1 MAVLGTAAVEALI
14 PVAALIGIAFAMLQW
29 YVVARVPVPSHA
41 GEDDGD
47 GGGGGS
53 KQHGHGVRGTE
64 EDEEED
70 GMDYLLVEA
79 RCAEIQRAIS
89 IGATSFL
96 LTEYKYLAAF
106 TAAFA
111 AVIFVFLGSAGRFSA
126 RPSPCAYDASREC
139 RPALANAAFSAV
151 AFLLGAATSVL
162 SGYLGMRVATFANAR
177 TALEA
182 RHGVGRAFAAAFRS
196 GAAMGFL
203 LASSAL
209 LVLYA
214 AVNLFGLYYGDDWGG
229 LYESITGY
237 GLGGSS
243 VALFGR
249 VGGGIYT
256 KAADVGADLVGKVE
270 RNIPEDDPRN
280 PAVRYAR
287 HCHALCMQRRRP
299 AGCAWLLYLLCF
311 IMSYTYL
318 KAKSITVA
326 CTDYSCFFSARD
338 NYYTSIATFS
348 SSRIFSVS

>member
-1 MAVLGTAAVEALI
+1 MAVLGTVAVEVFI
-14 PVAALIGIAFAMLQW
+14 PVAALIGIAFAVLQW
-29 YVVARVPVPSHA
+29 YVVARVAVNSDA
-41 GEDDGD
+41 G
-47 GGGGGS
+47 GGAGGKGRGGGS
-53 KQHGHGVRGTE
+53 DVLE
-64 EDEEED
+64 EDEEEEYGVD
-70 GMDYLLVEA
+70 RLAVEA
-79 RCAEIQRAIS
+79 RCAEIQQAIS

-96 LTEYKYLAAF
+96 LTEYKYLAVF
-106 TAAFA
+106 MAAFA
-111 AVIFVFLGSAGRFSA
+111 AVIFLFLGSARRFSA
-126 RPSPCAYDASREC
+126 RPEPCAYDPAREC

-151 AFLLGAATSVL
+151 AFLLGALTSVL

-182 RHGVGRAFAAAFRS
+182 RRGVDCAFAVAFRS

-209 LVLYA
+209 LVLYV

-280 PAVRYAR
+280 PAVRTSLSRSPHAR
-287 HCHALCMQRRRP
+287 SKL
-299 AGCAWLLYLLCF
+299 
-311 IMSYTYL
+311 MSCTYL
-318 KAKSITVA
+318 KALPSPLSLVFPLVEIRRKIQ
-326 CTDYSCFFSARD
+326 CTHTI
-338 NYYTSIATFS
+338 YTTHTEVHTIE
-348 SSRIFSVS
+348 

>member
-1 MAVLGTAAVEALI
+1 MAVLGTAAVEVFI
-14 PVAALIGIAFAMLQW
+14 PVAALIGIAFAVLQW
-29 YVVARVPVPSHA
+29 YVVARVPVVADHGSA
-41 GEDDGD
+41 AQGKDDRRGEGR
-47 GGGGGS
+47 S
-53 KQHGHGVRGTE
+53 GVLAEVE
-64 EDEEED
+64 EEEEED
-70 GMDYLLVEA
+70 GVDRVAAEA
-79 RCAEIQRAIS
+79 RCAEIQQAIS

-96 LTEYKYLAAF
+96 LTEYKYLAVF

-111 AVIFVFLGSAGRFSA
+111 AVIFVFLGSARRFSS
-126 RPSPCAYDASREC
+126 RPEPCAYDPSRQC

-151 AFLLGAATSVL
+151 AFLLGALTSVL

-177 TALEA
+177 TTLEA
-182 RHGVGRAFAAAFRS
+182 RRGIGRAFAVAFRS

-214 AVNLFGLYYGDDWGG
+214 AINLFGLYYGDDWGG

-280 PAVRYAR
+280 PAVRTSLSRSLRAR
-287 HCHALCMQRRRP
+287 SKLICP
-299 AGCAWLLYLLCF
+299 
-311 IMSYTYL
+311 T
-318 KAKSITVA
+318 
-326 CTDYSCFFSARD
+326 
-338 NYYTSIATFS
+338 
-348 SSRIFSVS
+348 RISKQFH

>member
-1 MAVLGTAAVEALI
+1 MAVIGTAATEALI
-14 PVAALIGIAFAMLQW
+14 PVAAVIGIAFAVLQW
-29 YVVARVPVPSHA
+29 YVVARVAVPSHA
-41 GEDDGD
+41 GEDGA
-47 GGGGGS
+47 GGKGGKGG
-53 KQHGHGVRGTE
+53 KGE
-64 EDEEED
+64 EEVVDEED
-70 GMDYLLVEA
+70 GVDYRHVEA
-79 RCAEIQRAIS
+79 RCAEIQHAIS

-96 LTEYKYLAAF
+96 FTEYKYLAVF
-106 TAAFA
+106 MVGFA
-111 AVIFVFLGSAGRFSA
+111 AVIFLFLGSVRRFST
-126 RPSPCAYDASREC
+126 RPEPCAYDPERWC
-139 RPALANAAFSAV
+139 RPALANAAFSTL
-151 AFLLGAATSVL
+151 AFLLGALTSVL

-182 RHGVGRAFAAAFRS
+182 RRGVGPAFVVAFRS

-243 VALFGR
+243 MALFGR

-280 PAVRYAR
+280 PAVR
-287 HCHALCMQRRRP
+287 
-299 AGCAWLLYLLCF
+299 
-311 IMSYTYL
+311 
-318 KAKSITVA
+318 
-326 CTDYSCFFSARD
+326 
-338 NYYTSIATFS
+338 TSLSTLSLA
-348 SSRIFSVS
+348 

>member
-1 MAVLGTAAVEALI
+1 MAVLGTVAVEVFI
-14 PVAALIGIAFAMLQW
+14 PVAELIGIAFAVLQW
-29 YVVARVPVPSHA
+29 YVVARVAVISDA
-41 GEDDGD
+41 G
-47 GGGGGS
+47 GGAGGKGRGGGS
-53 KQHGHGVRGTE
+53 GDVLE
-64 EDEEED
+64 EDEEEEYGVD
-70 GMDYLLVEA
+70 RLAVEA
-79 RCAEIQRAIS
+79 RCAEIQQAIS
-89 IGATSFL
+89 VGATSFL
-96 LTEYKYLAAF
+96 LTEYKYLAVF
-106 TAAFA
+106 MVAFA
-111 AVIFVFLGSAGRFSA
+111 AVIFLFLGSARRFSA
-126 RPSPCAYDASREC
+126 RPEPCAHDPARAC

-151 AFLLGAATSVL
+151 AFLLGALTSVL

-182 RHGVGRAFAAAFRS
+182 RRGIDRAFAVAFRS

-280 PAVRYAR
+280 PAVRTSLSRSLHAR
-287 HCHALCMQRRRP
+287 SKLIIH
-299 AGCAWLLYLLCF
+299 
-311 IMSYTYL
+311 
-318 KAKSITVA
+318 TV
-326 CTDYSCFFSARD
+326 SCF
-338 NYYTSIATFS
+338 
-348 SSRIFSVS
+348 SSRDWKEDTVHAPHTTHPSAHC